1 MFDEPC
7 NSGSTSKLKKYIY
20 TKIKEF
26 ACYKAVKLPGL
37 FPGAPLTSTGATRN
51 IQGNL
56 DRYSADST
64 SYMHSLGIFY
74 IYIRLTVEIFVTYT
88 QPFIFDWWIDILE
101 RQSVSETVSPSE
113 RFETPVFVDHFS
125 YQDKTFPVPC
135 FRILDLAVTPLRSRD
150 LIWSDNMFLQLQL
163 QQDLLDKNI
172 QGTSITYASI
182 SVSGDPY

>member
-1 MFDEPC
+1 
-7 NSGSTSKLKKYIY
+7 
-20 TKIKEF
+20 
-26 ACYKAVKLPGL
+26 
-37 FPGAPLTSTGATRN
+37 
-51 IQGNL
+51 
-56 DRYSADST
+56 
-64 SYMHSLGIFY
+64 MHSLGIFF

-135 FRILDLAVTPLRSRD
+135 FRILDLAVTPPRSRD

-172 QGTSITYASI
+172 QGTCITYASI
-182 SVSGDPY
+182 SVSGDPYKGTKVLLASIWDLYMSLSLNSSKEDVFIPRPDLMSFLQHQVSQDWMSES